1 MIDVIPLAFLS
12 ALYPTLLAVVVVV
25 LQRPDPRRLLGAYL
39 AGAVLTSMV
48 VAYVIVTA
56 LREGNVV
63 GRGDVTVGP
72 GVNLFLGAIALLLV
86 WFLVSDWGRERRERM
101 KSRREAKQ
109 AKRERPPWS
118 ERVIQRG
125 SVRLTFLV
133 GMVFNLPG
141 AMYLVALKD
150 VAAANIGIAETV
162 GVLLLYNLIM
172 FQWAEIPLVGYAVAP
187 ERTQVLITSM
197 NGWLRAHAREVA
209 IVICSIAA
217 AFLITRGITGAHIE
231 RARVSRGLRSLCL
244 FSGLDNPI
252 HLLVI
257 AVVVIIL
264 FGPSRF
270 PQIGRAVGSGIREL
284 KGSLGGDDDSAD
296 KRDEP

>member
-1 MIDVIPLAFLS
+1 VIDVIPLAFLS

-48 VAYVIVTA
+48 VGYLIVTA

-72 GVNLFLGAIALLLV
+72 GINLFGGAIALLLV
-86 WFLVSDWGRERRERM
+86 WFLVSDWGQERRERM
-101 KSRREAKQ
+101 KSKREAKQ

-133 GMVFNLPG
+133 GMVLNLPG

-150 VAAANIGIAETV
+150 VAAADIGTAETV
-162 GVLLLYNLIM
+162 GVLLLYNVIM
-172 FQWAEIPLVGYAVAP
+172 FQWAELPLIGYAVAP
-187 ERTQVLITSM
+187 ERTKSLVTSL
-197 NGWLRAHAREVA
+197 NHWLRAHAREVA

-217 AFLITRGITGAHIE
+217 AFLITRGITG
-231 RARVSRGLRSLCL
+231 LT
-244 FSGLDNPI
+244 
-252 HLLVI
+252 
-257 AVVVIIL
+257 
-264 FGPSRF
+264 
-270 PQIGRAVGSGIREL
+270 
-284 KGSLGGDDDSAD
+284 
-296 KRDEP
+296 